1 MNESGRTFAKWW
13 MKEEKRKR
21 SVGSWKKTVSGLT
34 QETDDL
40 CRNAQRCLDS
50 GLDKKDAEGWREFV
64 ADPNEALSIG
74 FLVSENGE
82 KIRGY
87 GVEIGPCTIVV
98 PFPSDGGGF
107 VWPDDDDLPAFFAL
121 LAQSLRPFS
130 AAFSLWRTSAIRK
143 GGEGTE
149 KRAEEREKTR
159 NRVRLQPE
167 RENSICQEPEISRRR
182 GI

>member
-1 MNESGRTFAKWW
+1 MNESGRTLAKWW

-21 SVGSWKKTVSGLT
+21 SVENWKKTVSELT

-50 GLDKKDAEGWREFV
+50 GLDRKDAEGWREFV

-87 GVEIGPCTIVV
+87 GVEAGPCTIVV
-98 PFPSDGGGF
+98 PFPSDE
-107 VWPDDDDLPAFFAL
+107 
-121 LAQSLRPFS
+121 
-130 AAFSLWRTSAIRK
+130 
-143 GGEGTE
+143 GE
-149 KRAEEREKTR
+149 
-159 NRVRLQPE
+159 VRMAG
-167 RENSICQEPEISRRR
+167 R
-182 GI
+182 